1 MTNEFTPAG
10 SGAGPAAVAPRE
22 PRIVDPG
29 RGASWWG
36 EGWRLFMPDVGVW
49 LLIMLILIVIHVC
62 GAFIP
67 VVGSLALQILFPVFS
82 GGLMLGC
89 PAPDRGNPLR
99 VGHLF
104 GRFRQ
109 RTGPLVVVG
118 FLYTGLAIFMGRI
131 GAGTMYSVF

>member
-1 MTNEFTPAG
+1 VTNECPRAG

-22 PRIVDPG
+22 PRIGDPG
-29 RGASWWG
+29 RGACWWG

-89 PAPDRGNPLR
+89 RALDRGNPLTVR
-99 VGHLF
+99 HLF
-104 GRFRQ
+104 GGFSQ
-109 RTGPLVVVG
+109 RTRPLVVG
-118 FLYTGLAIFMGRI
+118 RLIYTRPAIL
-131 GAGTMYSVF
+131 TPLTV